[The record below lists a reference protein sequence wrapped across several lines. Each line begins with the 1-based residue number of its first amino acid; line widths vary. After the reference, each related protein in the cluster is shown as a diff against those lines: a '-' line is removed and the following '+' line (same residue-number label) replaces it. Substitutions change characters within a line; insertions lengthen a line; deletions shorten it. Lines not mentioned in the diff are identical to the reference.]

1 MKKILI
7 VEDDKVL
14 SEMYALKLQKANFEI
29 KEAIN
34 GLEGLTIV
42 PEWQPDV
49 ILLDLMMP
57 TMNWFETLNA
67 IKQQTSLASKIIVF
81 TNVVDKEKI
90 KEAMDSWADKYLIKA
105 NIDPS
110 DVIDTINEVLA
121 EKNDT
126 STKPLEIK
134 AWLNT
139 FKIKNPIEW
148 ADDIEVNVNV
158 KI

>member
-1 MKKILI
+1 
-7 VEDDKVL
+7 
-14 SEMYALKLQKANFEI
+14 
-29 KEAIN
+29 
-34 GLEGLTIV
+34 
-42 PEWQPDV
+42 
-49 ILLDLMMP
+49 
-57 TMNWFETLNA
+57 
-67 IKQQTSLASKIIVF
+67 
-81 TNVVDKEKI
+81 
-90 KEAMDSWADKYLIKA
+90 MDSWADKYLIKA